1 MIKQP
6 SMTYTANFT
15 EIDEARQ
22 FIAQQLKAAMVDE
35 LTKLERPTT
44 IYEIISYY
52 EREFK
57 KISFSDLNNMSIS
70 DYANKQYFHTENNI

>member
-1 MIKQP
+1 
-6 SMTYTANFT
+6 MTYTANFT

-35 LTKLERPTT
+35 LQKLERPST
-44 IYEIISYY
+44 IYEIVSYY

-57 KISFSDLNNMSIS
+57 KLSFSDLNNMSIS
-70 DYANKQYFHTENNI
+70 DYTQKQYFHTENNIEEL